1 MKRIK
6 FFLFGATLLTFL
18 GSCTQLT
25 PFTGQVQQRYKLSES
40 DLKQLQFYTS
50 DDIVLYQASNDAD
63 ISTIN
68 GELLVHSDKQVKR
81 VVIPRGTPG
90 QVVYVY
96 PDKLA
101 VCFDSDASRNL
112 LFGSKYI
119 DGEYRL
125 MAYEWKGKH
134 GELKYGDETYIAA
147 PGSGSSHLL
156 IKLKKLQKTSVK
168 DNVVQGRKVNGA

>member
-6 FFLFGATLLTFL
+6 NILLAATLLSL
-18 GSCTQLT
+18 LVSCSQMV
-25 PFTGQVQQRYKLSES
+25 PFTGEIQQQYKLSES

-50 DDIVLYQASNDAD
+50 DDIILYQASNDAD
-63 ISTIN
+63 ISTID

-81 VVIPRGTPG
+81 IVIPRGTPG

-101 VCFDSDASRNL
+101 VSFDSRASHNL

-125 MAYEWKGKH
+125 MARKWDGKH

-147 PGSGSSHLL
+147 PGSGSSYLL
-156 IKLKKLQKTSVK
+156 IKLKKLQKTSVNDEVMK
-168 DNVVQGRKVNGA
+168 GRKVN